1 MEKINILVVPSDRS
15 GVGYFRSTNPHI
27 RLQESYPNEFFID
40 INYEPNFDDEA
51 YLKKF
56 HIVHFHRSISNK
68 NKSSIEIIKYLK
80 SLGIQVVMDIDDN
93 WYLPKEHPAFY
104 MNKVSNLKET
114 VRDNARESN
123 WVTTTTDY
131 FGNIIKERHN
141 SNVMVL
147 PNAIDVTD
155 KQYSNDNVESDK
167 IRIGYLGGSSHFH
180 DLLLL
185 SKMFSSLRLNF
196 KDKIQIVLC
205 GFDVRGTIETI
216 DPKTNKRQTRNIMPH
231 ESIWCKYEHIFTDGY
246 KLIEDQNYM
255 KYLSKFSNEPYPNEE
270 NMVYRRV
277 WTKPIT
283 SYATNYNL
291 FDISL
296 APLVHN
302 QFNRVKS
309 QLKAI
314 EAGNFKKALIAE
326 NIEPYKIDVINNKNG
341 FIVDSDK
348 KAKEWYQRV
357 VELIRN
363 PNKIKDLG
371 EALNETVMS
380 KYTIDKINIKRK
392 EFYQSIVN
400 QTR

>member
-1 MEKINILVVPSDRS
+1 MKKINILVVPSDRS

-27 RLQESYPNEFFID
+27 RLQETYPNDFFID
-40 INYEPNFDDEA
+40 INYEPNYEDEE
-51 YLKKF
+51 YIKKF
-56 HIVHFHRSISNK
+56 HIIHFHRSISSK
-68 NKSSIEIIKYLK
+68 NKSSIQLIKYLK
-80 SLGIQVVMDIDDN
+80 SLGIKVVMDIDDN
-93 WYLPKEHPAFY
+93 WFLPKEHPAFY
-104 MNKVSNLKET
+104 MNKVSNMKEV
-114 VRDNARESN
+114 VRDNARESD

-131 FGNIIKERHN
+131 FASIIKDRHN
-141 SNVMVL
+141 SNVIVL
-147 PNAIDVTD
+147 PNAIDVKD
-155 KQYSNDNVESDK
+155 KQYNEETIESNK

-196 KDKIQIVLC
+196 KDKIQVVLC
-205 GFDVRGTIETI
+205 GFDTRGTIETV
-216 DPKTNKRQTRNIMPH
+216 DPKTNQRQSRSIMPH

-246 KLIEDQNYM
+246 KLIEDQ
-255 KYLSKFSNEPYPNEE
+255 KYLKHLLKYSNEPYPNEE

-326 NIEPYKIDVINNKNG
+326 NIEPYKIDIINNKNG
-341 FIVDSDK
+341 FIVDSEK
-348 KAKEWYQRV
+348 KPKEWYQRV
-357 VELIRN
+357 TELIRN
-363 PNKIKDLG
+363 PNRIKDLG
-371 EALNETVMS
+371 EALNETMMS
-380 KYTIDKINIKRK
+380 KYTIIKVNEKRK

-400 QTR
+400 